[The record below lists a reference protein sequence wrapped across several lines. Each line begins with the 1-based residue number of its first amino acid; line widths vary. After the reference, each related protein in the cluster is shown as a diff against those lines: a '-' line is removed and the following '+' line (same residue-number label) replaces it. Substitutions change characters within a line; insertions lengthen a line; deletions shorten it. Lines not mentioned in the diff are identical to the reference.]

1 MIRFRNLLVPF
12 QDAPVNAE
20 TIAMPAKIRTASR
33 PLALGLVAAMA
44 LGSVVMW
51 IAIPAAWVV
60 LAAQLAHT
68 GQPTLG
74 PLVMILV
81 GAPLTM
87 LPAAK
92 LLGVLDRRH
101 QHLAGTVDERAR
113 HAPWNQSM
121 RDTREDDAPRSVLA
135 VVMVTS
141 VALAFAALGVW
152 FFFFAGSSLPS

>member
-1 MIRFRNLLVPF
+1 MST
-12 QDAPVNAE
+12 D
-20 TIAMPAKIRTASR
+20 S
-33 PLALGLVAAMA
+33 LALTAHHRPARRQLAYGLVAAMA

-51 IAIPAAWVV
+51 VAIPAAWVL
-60 LAAQLAHT
+60 LAAQVAHT
-68 GQPTLG
+68 QPTLG
-74 PLVMILV
+74 PLLIILI

-92 LLGVLDRRH
+92 LLGTLDRRH
-101 QHLAGTVDERAR
+101 QELSGTLDERAR

-121 RDTREDDAPRSVLA
+121 RDSRGDDAPRSVLA

-141 VALAFAALGVW
+141 VAIAFAALAVW